1 MVLTILIKF
10 AVILILYVVMTR
22 FFNFIKDYKNI
33 ELPIKNAIASE
44 FFIQTVNATFMNIL
58 PLYMT
63 RKGFT
68 DKEIALFITFRFVGV
83 FILALPLGRLIKE
96 RKLMPFFY
104 LSNVCV
110 PFFGIA
116 IILSIAFHLKT
127 LTLVSLILWG
137 ASFTFMQIPIF
148 PFILRNVKKNNQTAA
163 ISLSYSTWSF
173 GGIVSGIIIALLDFI
188 NPVFFDEQFIL
199 LLFSILGFG
208 GLFFLKRI
216 KNFDEIAVE
225 EEKIKN
231 GVLPI
236 KRKTDWPLVLK
247 ALLPTLIIAT
257 GAGLTIPFISLFFDK
272 VHHLGKGG
280 FSVLSFVASLLVAY
294 FAMLVPKIKE
304 KIGYKI
310 AIPSTQSLAV
320 ISLVALATTQYYSQY
335 SIAIIIA
342 SACYLLRQPLMN
354 MAGPMTSELVLNYVG
369 RNNRE
374 ITSAL
379 TSAIWSGSWVLSGFM
394 VTVLFAYDF
403 TFGNIFLITSL
414 LYAFGVVL
422 YYFLILDYSKREE
435 KGLIEE

>member
-1 MVLTILIKF
+1 MAKVF
-10 AVILILYVVMTR
+10 A
-22 FFNFIKDYKNI
+22 FIKDYKKI
-33 ELPIKNAIASE
+33 ELPVKNAIASE
-44 FFIQTVNATFMNIL
+44 FFVQTVNATFMNIL

-63 RKGFT
+63 RKGFS
-68 DKEIALFITFRFVGV
+68 DEEIALFITFRFIGV
-83 FILALPLGRLIKE
+83 FILAVPLGNFIKGRKVLPL
-96 RKLMPFFY
+96 FF
-104 LSNVCV
+104 LSNLFV
-110 PFFGIA
+110 PLFGIA
-116 IILSIAFHLKT
+116 IILSIAFSLKA
-127 LTLVSLILWG
+127 LTLIFLILWG

-148 PFILRNVKKNNQTAA
+148 PFILRNSKKINQTAA

-173 GGIVSGIIIALLDFI
+173 GGIISGIIIAVLDFI
-188 NPVFFDEQFIL
+188 NPVIFDEQFIL
-199 LLFSILGFG
+199 LLFSVVGFG
-208 GLFFLKRI
+208 GILFLRRI
-216 KNFDEIAVE
+216 KNFTEIFAE
-225 EEKIKN
+225 EQNKTQI
-231 GVLPI
+231 V
-236 KRKTDWPLVLK
+236 KRKTDWGIVMK
-247 ALLPTLIIAT
+247 ALWPTLIIAT

-272 VHHLGKGG
+272 IHHLGKGG
-280 FSVLSFVASLLVAY
+280 FSVLSFMASLLVAY

-310 AIPSTQSLAV
+310 AIPTTQSLAV

-335 SIAIIIA
+335 SIAIVIA
-342 SACYLLRQPLMN
+342 SVCYLLRQPLMN

-394 VTVLFAYDF
+394 VTILFAYNF

-422 YYFLILDYSKREE
+422 YYLLILDYHRKEE